1 MLGGEY
7 KHNLDSKNRI
17 FIPSRFREELGE
29 TFVIAK
35 DIRENCLKVYSL
47 AGWEAYI
54 KPLREQTRKLSEK
67 ILRYLHASLVQVTPD
82 TQGRV
87 VLPPELIEHA
97 KIEKNVMIVGCCDY
111 AEIWSDAIYTQM
123 KAEEDVELLLEELED
138 LGL

>member
-54 KPLREQTRKLSEK
+54 KPLREQSRKLSEK

-87 VLPPELIEHA
+87 VLPLELIEHA
-97 KIEKNVMIVGCCDY
+97 KIEKNIMIVGCCDY
-111 AEIWSDAIYTQM
+111 AEIWSEAIYSQM
-123 KAEEDVELLLEELED
+123 KEEEDVELLLEELED

>member
-47 AGWEAYI
+47 AGWEEYI
-54 KPLREQTRKLSEK
+54 KPLREQKRKLSEK
-67 ILRYLHASLVQVTPD
+67 ILRYLHSSLVQVTPD
-82 TQGRV
+82 SQGRV
-87 VLPPELIEHA
+87 VLPPELVEHA
-97 KIEKNVMIVGCCDY
+97 QIEKNVVIVGCCDY
-111 AEIWSDAIYTQM
+111 AEIWSEAVYT
-123 KAEEDVELLLEELED
+123 KLKEEEDVNLLLEELEE

>member
-54 KPLREQTRKLSEK
+54 KPLREQSRKLSEK

-87 VLPPELIEHA
+87 VLPLELIEHA
-97 KIEKNVMIVGCCDY
+97 KIEKNIMIVGCCDY
-111 AEIWSDAIYTQM
+111 AEIWSEAVYSQM
-123 KAEEDVELLLEELED
+123 KEEEDVELLLEELED

>member
-1 MLGGEY
+1 MDADTV
-7 KHNLDSKNRI
+7 NAKNSHEKLL
-17 FIPSRFREELGE
+17 SRFREEIGE

-97 KIEKNVMIVGCCDY
+97 KIEKNIMIVGCCDY
-111 AEIWSDAIYTQM
+111 AEIWSDAIYREM
-123 KAEEDVELLLEELED
+123 KAEEDVEALLEELED

>member
-123 KAEEDVELLLEELED
+123 KEEEDVELLLEELED